1 MFIDDTAQIKETIT
15 ELNQY
20 RDLGLW
26 HRLEEYFTE
35 TPYVDDQALTK
46 EVPGIKHVK
55 HVINSW
61 RRELKSYFYA
71 TRHNIKALS
80 VNLISKKEASATTDT
95 TGQYFITDRGNRY
108 VLTVMGTY
116 TYKLVKKAGKWKIGQ
131 IKFEMKEQFLRPVG
145 APAQSMAAANS

>member
-71 TRHNIKALS
+71 TRHSIKALS
-80 VNLISKKEASATTDT
+80 VNLINKKEASATTDT

-108 VLTVMGTY
+108 VLTVIGTY
-116 TYKLVKKAGKWKIGQ
+116 TYKLVKKAGKWKVGQ

-145 APAQSMAAANS
+145 VTSNNLAATAA

>member
-1 MFIDDTAQIKETIT
+1 MVVDDTAQIKEAIT

-26 HRLEEYFTE
+26 DRLEKYFIE
-35 TPYVDDQALTK
+35 TPYVDDSALTK

-55 HVINSW
+55 HVVNNW

-71 TRHNIKALS
+71 TRHNIRGLN
-80 VNLISKKEASATTDT
+80 VNLLNKKEAQASTDT

-116 TYKLVKKAGKWKIGQ
+116 NYKLVKKAGQWKIGQ
-131 IKFEMKEQFLRPVG
+131 IQFEMKDQFLRPVG
-145 APAQSMAAANS
+145 APAPSATTAA